1 MGKIMG
7 IGYFK
12 NNGDRNNGDRNNG
25 DRNNGDR
32 NNGDRNNGDKIMG
45 IKIMGIGYF
54 ITTKIQS
61 ISNPTQTQLK
71 YLHVQK
77 TANHLFLSLLSTQ
90 PSRKRNH
97 PNPNHQPKRQS

>member
-1 MGKIMG
+1 
-7 IGYFK
+7 
-12 NNGDRNNGDRNNG
+12 
-25 DRNNGDR
+25 
-32 NNGDRNNGDKIMG
+32 
-45 IKIMGIGYF
+45 MGIGYF

-77 TANHLFLSLLSTQ
+77 TANHLFLPLLSIQ

-97 PNPNHQPKRQS
+97 PNPKKIMGIGYFITTKIQSISNPTQPKPS